1 MESYYP
7 SFIFGA
13 TAMKIPLSW
22 LREYVDIDLS
32 PEELAHRLTM
42 AGTEVGSIDVVGG
55 SWDNVFVGYVTSVD
69 PHPNAD
75 RLRLATVSLDG
86 EEMTVVCGAPNIAA
100 GQKVPFAKVGARL
113 IDSRTGEQETLK
125 AARIRGVESAGMVCS
140 ELELALGDNHDG
152 IVVLPDDAPVGTPLR
167 DYLGDVVFDLDV
179 TPNRPDCLSVLGV
192 AREVAALTGASI
204 KEPDLSYPE
213 EGEPVEGLVQVDI
226 VDPSL
231 CPRYTASVVQGIQV
245 GPSPKWMQ
253 DRLIKAGQR
262 PINNVVDVTNY
273 VMLEYGQPL
282 HAFNYATIGE
292 ARIIVRPAREQEA
305 FVTLDEADH
314 TLRPPMLVIADARR
328 SVALAGIMGGLNTE
342 MTDDTTT
349 VLLESANFDPIN
361 TRRTSQALRLRSESS
376 SRFDKGLQPE
386 LAEIALRRA
395 TQLVLQLAGGRA
407 CKGIR
412 DAYPQ
417 PAERPAMRF
426 TLARL
431 KKVLGIEL
439 TPARVQDILTS
450 LGFTVVVESEDALQV
465 TIPYWRS
472 DITQED
478 DLVEE
483 VARIVGYDE
492 LPIAMLSTPVPHR
505 FPQPERE
512 TRERARDIMAEC
524 GMQETIS
531 YSLTSEAALE
541 RVQPG
546 VESLRT
552 LRLANP
558 MSGELEHLRPTLRSS
573 ILSTLAA
580 NQHHSR
586 EGIRLFEVGRVYTPQ
601 PDGLPMEREMLV
613 GVVTGP
619 RSPEG
624 WRGDSEQMD
633 FFDAKGILETFLAR
647 LRVDGSFLPAEDSL
661 FMSGRCARIESG
673 QANVG
678 IVGEVHATVLERFE
692 IDALPVALFEVDLA
706 ALIEALP
713 QETTQYAA
721 LPRYPGAYRD
731 LAVVLDRDVT
741 AASVQRIIER
751 YSLVAQATLF
761 DVYEGAGVPDGKR
774 SLAYR
779 VLLQHTERTLSGD
792 EVDKAQADIL
802 AGLEREVGAQ
812 LRG

>member
-1 MESYYP
+1 
-7 SFIFGA
+7 
-13 TAMKIPLSW
+13 MKIPLSW

-140 ELELALGDNHDG
+140 ERELALGDDHDG
-152 IVVLPDDAPVGTPLR
+152 IVVLPDDAPVGKPLQE
-167 DYLGDVVFDLDV
+167 YLGDVVFDLEV

-204 KEPDLSYPE
+204 KEPDLSYLE

-245 GPSPKWMQ
+245 GPSPQWMQ
-253 DRLIKAGQR
+253 DRLTKAGQR

-282 HAFNYATIGE
+282 HAFNYDTIAE
-292 ARIIVRPAREQEA
+292 ARIIVRPAREQEV

-412 DAYPQ
+412 DSYPQ
-417 PAERPAMRF
+417 PAVRPAMRF

-439 TPARVQDILTS
+439 TSARVQDILTV

-472 DITQED
+472 DISQED

-492 LPIAMLSTPVPHR
+492 LPTSMLSTPVPHR

-512 TRERARDIMAEC
+512 TRERIRDIMTEC

-541 RVQPG
+541 RVQPEG
-546 VESLRT
+546 VLQSLRV
-552 LRLANP
+552 ANP
-558 MSGELEHLRPTLRSS
+558 MSGELEHLRPTLRGS

-586 EGIRLFEVGRVYTPQ
+586 DGIRLFELGRVYIPR
-601 PDGLPMEREMLV
+601 PSDIILERPADLPLERETLV
-613 GVVTGP
+613 GVVTGR

-624 WRGDSEQMD
+624 WLGDSEQTD
-633 FFDAKGILETFLAR
+633 FFDAKGILETFLAL
-647 LRVDGSFLPAEDSL
+647 LRVDGSFQPAEDSL

-673 QANVG
+673 QTQLGV
-678 IVGEVHATVLERFE
+678 VGEVHATVLERFE
-692 IDALPVALFEVDLA
+692 IDSSPVALFEVDLA
-706 ALIEALP
+706 ALIEAMP

-741 AASVQRIIER
+741 AVSVQRIIER
-751 YSLVAQATLF
+751 HSLVAQATLF
-761 DVYEGAGVPDGKR
+761 DVYEGVGVPDGKR

-779 VLLQHTERTLSGD
+779 VLLQHSERTLSGD

>member
-1 MESYYP
+1 
-7 SFIFGA
+7 
-13 TAMKIPLSW
+13 MKVPLSW
-22 LREYVDIDLS
+22 LREYVDIDLP

-55 SWDNVFVGYVTSVD
+55 SWENVFVGHVTSVD

-75 RLRLATVSLDG
+75 RLRLATVSLGD
-86 EEMTVVCGAPNIAA
+86 EEMTVVCGAPNVAA

-113 IDSRTGEQETLK
+113 VDARTGETETLK

-140 ELELALGDNHDG
+140 ERELALGDDHDG
-152 IVVLPDDAPVGTPLR
+152 IVVLPDDAPVGTPLQE
-167 DYLGDVVFDLDV
+167 YMGDVVLDLDV

-192 AREVAALTGASI
+192 AREVAALTGAVV
-204 KEPDLSYPE
+204 KEPDLSYAE
-213 EGEPVEGLVQVDI
+213 EGEPVEGLVEVEI

-231 CPRYTASVVQGIQV
+231 CPRYTASVVQGIRV
-245 GPSPKWMQ
+245 GPSPQWMQ

-314 TLRPPMLVIADARR
+314 TLRPPMLVIADAHR

-386 LAEIALRRA
+386 LAEVALRRA
-395 TQLVLQLAGGRA
+395 TQLVLQVAGGRA

-417 PAERPAMRF
+417 PVERPALRF

-431 KKVLGIEL
+431 KKVLGIDL
-439 TPARVQDILTS
+439 PADRVKDILES
-450 LGFTVVVESEDALQV
+450 LGFAVAVESGEAMQV
-465 TIPYWRS
+465 TVPYWRS
-472 DITQED
+472 DIVQED

-492 LPIAMLSTPVPHR
+492 LPVTMLSTPIPHR
-505 FPQPERE
+505 VAQPERE
-512 TRERARDIMAEC
+512 ARERVKDILAEC

-531 YSLTSEAALE
+531 YSLTSAAALE
-541 RVQPG
+541 RTQPEG
-546 VESLRT
+546 ISQS

-558 MSGELEHLRPTLRSS
+558 MSGELERLRPTLRSS
-573 ILSTLAA
+573 ILSTLAY
-580 NQHHSR
+580 NQRNSR
-586 EGIRLFEVGRVYTPQ
+586 EGIRLFEVGRVYIARPA
-601 PDGLPMEREMLV
+601 DLPLERETLV

-619 RSPEG
+619 RSAEG
-624 WRGDSEQMD
+624 WLGGEEQMD
-633 FFDAKGILETFLAR
+633 FLDAKGILETFLGR
-647 LRVDGSFLPAEDSL
+647 LGVDAAFRPAEDSL
-661 FMSGRCARIESG
+661 FMSGRCAAIESG
-673 QANVG
+673 QTQVG
-678 IVGEVHATVLERFE
+678 VVGEVHATVLERFE
-692 IDALPVALFEVDLA
+692 IDVSPVALFEVDLA
-706 ALIEALP
+706 ALIEAMP
-713 QETTQYAA
+713 QETTRFTPLA
-721 LPRYPGAYRD
+721 RYPGAYRD
-731 LAVVLDRDVT
+731 LAVVLDRDVA

-751 YSLVAQATLF
+751 HRLVAQATLF
-761 DVYEGAGVPDGKR
+761 DVYEGEGVPPGKR

>member
-1 MESYYP
+1 
-7 SFIFGA
+7 
-13 TAMKIPLSW
+13 MKIPLSW
-22 LREYVDIDLS
+22 LREYVDIDLP

-42 AGTEVGSIDVVGG
+42 AGTEVGSIDVVGD

-100 GQKVPFAKVGARL
+100 WQKVPFAKVGARL

-152 IVVLPDDAPVGTPLR
+152 IVVLPDDAPVGKPLQE
-167 DYLGDVVFDLDV
+167 YLGDVVFDLEV

-204 KEPDLSYPE
+204 KEPDLSYLE

-245 GPSPKWMQ
+245 GPSPQWMQ
-253 DRLIKAGQR
+253 DRLTRAGQR

-282 HAFNYATIGE
+282 HAFNYDTIAE

-395 TQLVLQLAGGRA
+395 TQLVLQLAGGRV

-417 PAERPAMRF
+417 PAERPTMRF

-439 TPARVQDILTS
+439 MSARVQDILTS
-450 LGFTVVVESEDALQV
+450 LGFTVVVESDDALQV

-512 TRERARDIMAEC
+512 TRERVRDIMAEC

-531 YSLTSEAALE
+531 YPLTSEAALE
-541 RVQPG
+541 RVQPD

-552 LRLANP
+552 LKLANP

-580 NQHHSR
+580 NQRHSR
-586 EGIRLFEVGRVYTPQ
+586 DGIRLFELGRVYIPR
-601 PDGLPMEREMLV
+601 PSDMLLERPANLPLERETLV

-619 RSPEG
+619 RFPEG
-624 WRGDSEQMD
+624 WLGDSEQMD
-633 FFDAKGILETFLAR
+633 FLDAKGILEAFLGR
-647 LRVDGSFLPAEDSL
+647 LRVDCSFQPAEDSL

-673 QANVG
+673 QTQLGV
-678 IVGEVHATVLERFE
+678 VGEVHATVLERFE
-692 IDALPVALFEVDLA
+692 IDASPVAMFEVDVA

-713 QETTQYAA
+713 QDTHRYAA

-751 YSLVAQATLF
+751 HSLVAQATLF

-779 VLLQHTERTLSGD
+779 VLLQHTDRTLSGD

>member
-1 MESYYP
+1 
-7 SFIFGA
+7 
-13 TAMKIPLSW
+13 MKIPLSW
-22 LREYVDIDLS
+22 LREYVDIDLP
-32 PEELAHRLTM
+32 PEELAHKLTM

-75 RLRLATVSLDG
+75 RLRLATVSLG
-86 EEMTVVCGAPNIAA
+86 EEEMTVVCGAPNVAA
-100 GQKVPFAKVGARL
+100 GQRVPFAKVGARL
-113 IDSRTGEQETLK
+113 VDARSGEMETLK
-125 AARIRGVESAGMVCS
+125 AAKIRGVESAGMVCS
-140 ELELALGDNHDG
+140 ERELALGDDHDG
-152 IVVLPDDAPVGTPLR
+152 IVVLPDDAPVGTPLA

-192 AREVAALTGASI
+192 AREVAALTGAVVR
-204 KEPDLSYPE
+204 EPDLTFPE
-213 EGEPVEGLVQVDI
+213 EGDPVDGLIQVEI

-231 CPRYTASVVQGIQV
+231 CPRYTASVVQGIRV
-245 GPSPKWMQ
+245 GPSPQWMQ
-253 DRLIKAGQR
+253 DRLTKAGQR

-282 HAFNYATIGE
+282 HAFNYDTIAE
-292 ARIIVRPAREQEA
+292 ARIIVRPAHDQEA

-314 TLRPPMLVIADARR
+314 VLRPPMLVIADAHR

-386 LAEIALRRA
+386 LAEVALRRA
-395 TQLVLQLAGGRA
+395 TQLVLEVAGGRVA
-407 CKGIR
+407 KGIR

-417 PAERPAMRF
+417 PSERPSMRF

-431 KKVLGIEL
+431 KKVLGIDL
-439 TPARVQDILTS
+439 ASDRVQGILES
-450 LGFTVVVESEDALQV
+450 LGFSVVVEAGDSMRV
-465 TIPYWRS
+465 GIPYWRS
-472 DITQED
+472 DIVQED
-478 DLVEE
+478 DLIEE

-492 LPIAMLSTPVPHR
+492 LPITMLSTPVPHR
-505 FPQPERE
+505 GPQPERE
-512 TRERARDIMAEC
+512 ARERVRDIMAEC

-541 RVQPG
+541 RVQPDG
-546 VESLRT
+546 ESLQS
-552 LRLANP
+552 LGLANP
-558 MSGELEHLRPTLRSS
+558 MSGELERLRPTLRGS

-580 NQHHSR
+580 NQRHSR
-586 EGIRLFEVGRVYTPQ
+586 DGIRLFEVGRVYTPQ
-601 PDGLPMEREMLV
+601 AGGLPEEREMLV

-624 WRGDSEQMD
+624 WLGDDGQMD
-633 FFDAKGILETFLAR
+633 FLDARGILETFFGR
-647 LRVDGSFLPAEDSL
+647 LRIDSALQPAEDYL
-661 FMSGRCARIESG
+661 FMSGRCASIESEQSRLG
-673 QANVG
+673 V
-678 IVGEVHATVLERFE
+678 VGEVHATILERFE
-692 IDALPVALFEVDLA
+692 IDASPVAMFEVDLGA
-706 ALIEALP
+706 VIEALP
-713 QETTQYAA
+713 KETNRYAP

-731 LAVVLDRDVT
+731 LAIVLDRDVA

-751 YSLVAQATLF
+751 HRLVAQATLF
-761 DVYEGAGVPDGKR
+761 DVYEGEGVPPGKR

-779 VLLQHTERTLSGD
+779 VLLQHNERTLSGE
-792 EVDKAQADIL
+792 EVDRAQADIL
-802 AGLEREVGAQ
+802 AGLERELGAQ

>member
-1 MESYYP
+1 
-7 SFIFGA
+7 
-13 TAMKIPLSW
+13 MKIPLSW
-22 LREYVDIDLS
+22 LREYVDIDLP

-113 IDSRTGEQETLK
+113 IDSRTGERETLK

-152 IVVLPDDAPVGTPLR
+152 IVVLPDDAPVGKPLQE
-167 DYLGDVVFDLDV
+167 YLGDVVFDLEV

-204 KEPDLSYPE
+204 KEPDLSYLE

-245 GPSPKWMQ
+245 GPSPQWMQ

-282 HAFNYATIGE
+282 HAFNYDTIAE

-342 MTDDTTT
+342 MTDDTTN

-361 TRRTSQALRLRSESS
+361 TRRTTQALRLRSESS

-395 TQLVLQLAGGRA
+395 TQLVLQLAGGRV

-417 PAERPAMRF
+417 PAERPTMRF

-439 TPARVQDILTS
+439 TSARVKDILAS
-450 LGFTVVVESEDALQV
+450 LGFTVVVESDAALQA

-472 DITQED
+472 DIVQED

-492 LPIAMLSTPVPHR
+492 LPISMLSTPVPHR

-512 TRERARDIMAEC
+512 TRELVRDIMAEC

-531 YSLTSEAALE
+531 YPLTSEAALE
-541 RVQPG
+541 RVQPDG
-546 VESLRT
+546 ESLRT

-558 MSGELEHLRPTLRSS
+558 MSGELERLRPTLRSS

-580 NQHHSR
+580 NQRHSR
-586 EGIRLFEVGRVYTPQ
+586 DGIRLFEVGRVYIPRP
-601 PDGLPMEREMLV
+601 PDMLLERPADLPLERETLV

-624 WRGDSEQMD
+624 WLGGDEQMD
-633 FFDAKGILETFLAR
+633 FFDAKGILEALLSRVR
-647 LRVDGSFLPAEDSL
+647 LQCSFEPAEDSVFL
-661 FMSGRCARIESG
+661 PGRCAAIVAGDSTLG
-673 QANVG
+673 V
-678 IVGEVHATVLERFE
+678 VGEVHTQILERFE
-692 IDALPVALFEVDLA
+692 IDATPVALFELDLM
-706 ALIEALP
+706 ALLRALSL
-713 QETTQYAA
+713 ETSQYRSI
-721 LPRYPGAYRD
+721 PRYPGAYRD

-751 YSLVAQATLF
+751 HSLVAQATLF
-761 DVYEGAGVPDGKR
+761 DIYEGAGVPEGKR

-779 VLLQHTERTLSGD
+779 VLLQHTDRTLSGD